1 MRPVKKSSAQR
12 FACIFSE
19 HDFNAFRQVMNY
31 YDIYRGVIDAARG
44 YDADVSFFDRT
55 LSIERFVAEKH
66 YRDYSG
72 ILGIIPWTKLSPSGP
87 ATRIGI
93 SAPFVNMLIDDR
105 HGQGNYVG
113 PDERQSVS
121 LLVQHLV
128 SEGFERIGFFCFG
141 FERYTLDRY
150 AGYRNALAANG
161 MVYEGRLVFSDSP
174 LEKYFNSSDG
184 TFAGLP
190 ALYRQSES
198 VFKQLFERILAR
210 KPSPDAVIFSS
221 SYFAHWFWDHAL
233 ERGARIPEDIA
244 IVGIGDEITT
254 YDRFETHPLT
264 VARQNYYEIG
274 GLATE
279 LLYGIIH
286 HTRRRSGEKIY
297 IKPELIVRK
306 SSLKKN
312 RPRSGAIA
320 IRHGIERF
328 IHEHYAERKLLE
340 KAALRFDM
348 NYNAFSRK
356 FRSLFGK
363 SLQKY
368 LTGMRVEKL
377 AFYLEHTVK
386 PVWNILAG
394 IGCNHHQRLYAHFRG
409 RYGVSPEKFRKTK
422 RPVH

>member
-1 MRPVKKSSAQR
+1 MRPVKEPSTLR

-31 YDIYRGVIDAARG
+31 YDIYRGVIDAARE
-44 YDADVSFFDRT
+44 YDAEVSFFDRT
-55 LSIERFVAEKH
+55 LTPERFVAEKR

-72 ILGIIPWTKLSPSGP
+72 ILGIIPWTKLSPSSP
-87 ATRIGI
+87 ATRIGR

-105 HGQGNYVG
+105 HAQGNYVG
-113 PDERQSVS
+113 PDEQQSIS
-121 LLVQHLV
+121 LLVEHLV

-150 AGYRNALAANG
+150 AGYRNALAASG
-161 MVYEGRLVFSDSP
+161 MRYDGRLVFSDTP
-174 LEKYFNSSDG
+174 LEKYFNSTDG

-198 VFKQLFERILAR
+198 VFKQLFERILTE
-210 KPSPDAVIFSS
+210 KPSPDAIVFSS

-233 ERGARIPEDIA
+233 EQGVRIPEDIA
-244 IVGIGDEITT
+244 IAGIGDEITT

-264 VARQNYYEIG
+264 IIRQNYYEIG
-274 GLATE
+274 GLAAE

-306 SSLKKN
+306 SSLKKSL
-312 RPRSGAIA
+312 PRSGGIA
-320 IRHGIERF
+320 IRHAMERF
-328 IHEHYAERKLLE
+328 VHEHYAERKILE
-340 KAALRFDM
+340 KAALRFSM
-348 NYNAFSRK
+348 TYTAFSRK

-363 SLQKY
+363 SLQGY
-368 LTGMRVEKL
+368 LTDIRVEKL
-377 AFYLEHTVK
+377 AFYLEHTGK
-386 PVWNILAG
+386 PVWNILAD
-394 IGCNHHQRLYAHFRG
+394 IGCNHHQRLYAHFRD
-409 RYGVSPEKFRKTK
+409 RYGMSPEKYRKTK
-422 RPVH
+422 QGVH